1 MHLIINQKWYFA
13 DCDIRVE
20 EAGIK
25 NFIAVTVIDL
35 VLVTQSCLIFC
46 NHMNYS
52 LPGSSVHGIS
62 QARLLE
68 WIAIPF
74 SRGIFLTQGLNSGLL
89 LCRQIVYHLSHQ
101 GSHDYYTCELN
112 DRYTCGI
119 DNCLISYR
127 YSCRKTKNLPVMTV
141 EIKLITL

>member
-62 QARLLE
+62 E
-68 WIAIPF
+68 EDYW
-74 SRGIFLTQGLNSGLL
+74 SG
-89 LCRQIVYHLSHQ
+89 
-101 GSHDYYTCELN
+101 
-112 DRYTCGI
+112 
-119 DNCLISYR
+119 
-127 YSCRKTKNLPVMTV
+127 
-141 EIKLITL
+141 